1 MDLPPHIFLD
11 EKGLAYTK
19 LAFPPGTEKGAAN
32 VAQALGCKPSQMV
45 KTLIFET
52 GDGEHV
58 LVMLAADK
66 NAISGQLKKAIGSR
80 NIKLAEPETVKRVT
94 GYEIGSI
101 PPFHWQPQGFRSFI
115 DAALTHE
122 DILGVGA
129 GVWGQEIMI
138 TPHDLA
144 AASAATVVNLT
155 DRGQP
160 VMPREMSDDTSG

>member
-1 MDLPPHIFLD
+1 MDLPPHLFL
-11 EKGLAYTK
+11 EENGIPYTK
-19 LAFPPGTEKGAAN
+19 LAFPPDTEKGAAN
-32 VAQALGCKPSQMV
+32 VAQALGCIPSQMV

-52 GDGEHV
+52 GGGEHV

-101 PPFHWQPQGFRSFI
+101 PPFHWQPPGFRSFI
-115 DAALTHE
+115 DSSLTHE
-122 DILGVGA
+122 DVLGVGA

-138 TPHDLA
+138 APHHLV

-155 DRGQP
+155 GRAQP
-160 VMPREMSDDTSG
+160 VMNGETPAKD

>member
-1 MDLPPHIFLD
+1 MTLPPHVYLD
-11 EKGLAYTK
+11 EMGLPYSK
-19 LAFPPGTEKGAAN
+19 LAFPPDTEKGAAK
-32 VAQALGCKPSQMV
+32 VAQALGCRPSQMV

-52 GDGEHV
+52 GAGEHV

-66 NAISGQLKKAIGSR
+66 NAVSGHLKKAIGSR

-101 PPFHWQPQGFRSFI
+101 PPFHWQPRGFRSFI
-115 DAALTHE
+115 DAALTGE
-122 DILGVGA
+122 DVLGVGA

-138 TPHDLA
+138 APHDLA

-160 VMPREMSDDTSG
+160 VVNDEAPG